1 MNFNYF
7 KLSDFDCHETSE
19 NKMKV
24 EFIHRL
30 DELRERCGWAF
41 IVTSGYRSP
50 NHSAERNKPN
60 GGGTHTKGIAADIRV
75 LHGKQ
80 RHEIVKNAMA
90 MGFTGIG
97 VAKKFVHLDGRQDTP
112 VMWSYR

>member
-1 MNFNYF
+1 MNFKYF
-7 KLSDFDCHETSE
+7 KLSDFDCHQTGE
-19 NKMKV
+19 NKMKA
-24 EFIHRL
+24 EFVHRL
-30 DELRERCGWAF
+30 DELRERCGWPF
-41 IVTSGYRSP
+41 IVTSGYRSL
-50 NHSAERNKPN
+50 NHGVEKRKKN

-75 LHGKQ
+75 LYGKQ

-97 VAKKFVHLDGRQDTP
+97 IAKTFVHIDDRQDTP